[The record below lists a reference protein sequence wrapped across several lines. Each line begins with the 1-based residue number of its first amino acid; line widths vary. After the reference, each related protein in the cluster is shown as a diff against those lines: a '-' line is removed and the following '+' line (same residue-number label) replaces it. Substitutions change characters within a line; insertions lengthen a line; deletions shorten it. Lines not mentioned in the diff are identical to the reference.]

1 MERVREIRSTEE
13 EGVRP
18 YFRMTDAQMRAKQ
31 RPEEAIFI
39 AEGPKVVRTALE
51 RGMKPISFLIR
62 RKMIDGAGADIL
74 AMTPETPVY
83 TGDDG
88 ILEAV
93 TGFKLQRSWVLSAM
107 ARPEEKTAEEVL
119 RCARRVAVLEGI
131 WEPSNVGAI
140 FRTAAALGWDAIL
153 LSPDC
158 SDPWHRRSVR
168 VCMGA
173 VFTVPFARTGEDGG
187 TQMLRALGFETCGMA
202 LREDSVPPDDPSLH
216 KAERLAVFLGNED
229 HGLKEAT
236 LRGCRRV
243 IRIPMARE
251 IDSLN
256 VAAAAAIALWE
267 LRPGRE

>member
-1 MERVREIRSTEE
+1 MERIREIRSTEE

-18 YFRMTDAQMRAKQ
+18 YFRLTDAQMRAKQ

-39 AEGPKVVRTALE
+39 AEGPKVVKTALE
-51 RGMKPISFLIR
+51 RGLRPLSFLMR

-74 AMTPETPVY
+74 AMSPETPVY
-83 TGDDG
+83 TGDDD

-107 ARPEEKTAEEVL
+107 TRPAEKTAAEVL
-119 RCARRVAVLEGI
+119 RGARRVAVLEGI

-168 VCMGA
+168 VCMGS
-173 VFTVPFARTGEDGG
+173 VFTVPFARTGEDSGAEL
-187 TQMLRALGFETCGMA
+187 LRSLGFETCGMA
-202 LREDSVPPDDPSLH
+202 LREDSVPPDDPSLR
-216 KAERLAVFLGNED
+216 KVERLAVFLGNED

-236 LRGCRRV
+236 LRCCQSV

-267 LRPGRE
+267 LRPGRK

>member
-1 MERVREIRSTEE
+1 MERIREILSTEE

-18 YFRMTDAQMRAKQ
+18 YFRLTDAQMRAKQ
-31 RPEEAIFI
+31 RPGEAIFI

-51 RGMKPISFLIR
+51 RGLKPLSFLMR
-62 RKMIDGAGADIL
+62 RKMIEGAGADIL
-74 AMTPETPVY
+74 AMSPDTPVY

-107 ARPEEKTAEEVL
+107 ARPEEKTAEEV
-119 RCARRVAVLEGI
+119 RVAVLEGI

-173 VFTVPFARTGEDGG
+173 VFTVPFARTGEDSGAE
-187 TQMLRALGFETCGMA
+187 TLRSLGFVTCGMA
-202 LREDSVPPDDPSLH
+202 LREDSVSPDEPSLR

-267 LRPGRE
+267 LRPGRK